1 LRELHGFQKVFLQAG
16 EESEVHMMVDKYA
29 TSLWDEV
36 ESMWK
41 SEEGTYEVLVGF
53 SSQEILATGELIVP
67 ETRFWLGL

>member
-1 LRELHGFQKVFLQAG
+1 
-16 EESEVHMMVDKYA
+16 MVDKYA